1 MQTKCV
7 RDQDLEIASTDHTD
21 LEIDIAREA
30 QKGQGEV
37 VALQIEIVMEGEQVY
52 YVLLHSREIVVY

>member
-52 YVLLHSREIVVY
+52 YVLLHK